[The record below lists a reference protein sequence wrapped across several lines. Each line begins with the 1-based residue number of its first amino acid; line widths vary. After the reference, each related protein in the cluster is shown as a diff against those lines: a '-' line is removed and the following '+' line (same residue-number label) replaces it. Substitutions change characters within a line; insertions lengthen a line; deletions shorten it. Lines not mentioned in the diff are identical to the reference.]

1 MSVTAPCLN
10 VDPQHRTGS
19 HAFKVSVAVGFIGG
33 FCLALLG
40 VLALSSSGPTATE
53 STNLVGVPT
62 SLRMTPMMT
71 MRNLPGPSPWKE
83 LALASIED
91 SNRCDRDV
99 SMNANVNNVM
109 SRLSSADKAMVTQA
123 GVKVRA
129 DAAQLLKAGQ
139 VAPLGFFD
147 PMGFSATI
155 DDGKLLFYREAE
167 IKHGR
172 VCMLAFLGMLVGEQY
187 HPLFGG
193 DIDVASTKVFQE
205 VGLKDLWPIAFLQF
219 IVAAAFEEIRTSK
232 GNLLGRAM
240 GGIVPNEEKV
250 EGFAAKSDRVPG
262 DLGFDPLGIKPKN
275 DKDLMSI
282 QNKEI
287 LNGRLAMIAVAG
299 IAAQEQVTGEK
310 VFR

>member
-1 MSVTAPCLN
+1 MSVTAPFLN
-10 VDPQHRTGS
+10 VDSQHRAGS
-19 HAFKVSVAVGFIGG
+19 HTFKVSVALGFIGG

-40 VLALSSSGPTATE
+40 VMALSTSGPTAT
-53 STNLVGVPT
+53 SLVGMRT

-71 MRNLPGPSPWKE
+71 LRNLPGPSPWKE

-91 SNRCDRDV
+91 GNHCGRDV

-109 SRLSSADKAMVTQA
+109 SSLSRSDKAMVTQA

-129 DAAQLLKAGQ
+129 SAAELLKAGQ

-172 VCMLAFLGMLVGEQY
+172 VCMLAFLGMLVGENY

-193 DIDVASTKVFQE
+193 NIDVASTKVFQE

-250 EGFAAKSDRVPG
+250 EGFAAKSYRVPG